1 MREYTKEEVKSFIEK
16 DSISIVYFSGES
28 CSVCPVIKNRVKAI
42 LENYKGVN
50 IIDIDVNSNKEV
62 SAFYNVFSIP
72 VLILFIE
79 GKESLRYGRN
89 IDFMEFE
96 KNLSRYYNLIF

>member
-1 MREYTKEEVKSFIEK
+1 MLTIVNEKWSLRNVK
-16 DSISIVYFSGES
+16 YQR
-28 CSVCPVIKNRVKAI
+28 PVIKNRVKTI

-50 IIDIDVNSNKEV
+50 IIDVDVNSNKEV

-89 IDFMEFE
+89 IDFMELE
-96 KNLSRYYNLIF
+96 KNLSRYYNLIFYKE